1 MASPGQIKKIHALTG
16 AMGMEDAEYR
26 KLLSDPPYKVTSS
39 KKLSIAKADD
49 LIADLEEKAVAMGV
63 WEKRKPGRKAKA
75 KALDDDPQVRKIRQL
90 WIELAQAGKVRN
102 ASEAAMN
109 KYVQRMTGVAHA
121 KWLDVAQASTVIEA
135 LKKWLA
141 RPVKEAV

>member
-1 MASPGQIKKIHALTG
+1 MPSPYQIKKIHVLKG
-16 AMGMEDAEYR
+16 VLKLDDDLYR
-26 KLLSDPPYKVTSS
+26 ELLAGYRVKSS
-39 KKLSIAKADD
+39 TKLSITKADE
-49 LIADLEEKAVAMGV
+49 LIQHLEEKAVAAGV
-63 WEKRKPGRKAKA
+63 WEKRKPGRKAQATKP
-75 KALDDDPQVRKIRQL
+75 LDDDPQVRKIRQL

-102 ASEAAMN
+102 ASEMAMN

-141 RPVKEAV
+141 R

>member
-1 MASPGQIKKIHALTG
+1 MPSPGQIKKIHALKG
-16 AMGMEDAEYR
+16 AMGMEETEYR
-26 KLLSDPPYKVTSS
+26 QLLADPPFKVKSS
-39 KKLSIAKADD
+39 TKLSIAKADE
-49 LIADLEEKAVAMGV
+49 LIADLEEKAVALGV
-63 WEKRKPGRKAKA
+63 WEKRKPGRKAQATKP
-75 KALDDDPQVRKIRQL
+75 LDDDPQVRKIRQL

-102 ASEAAMN
+102 TSEMAMN

-141 RPVKEAV
+141 R

>member
-1 MASPGQIKKIHALTG
+1 MATPAQIKKIHILKSALKIDEETYRATLAGYG
-16 AMGMEDAEYR
+16 A
-26 KLLSDPPYKVTSS
+26 KSS
-39 KKLSIAKADD
+39 KGRSFTIGKADELIQD
-49 LIADLEEKAVAMGV
+49 LVEKAVVAGV
-63 WEKRKPGRKAKA
+63 WEKRKPGRKAQATKP
-75 KALDDDPQVRKIRQL
+75 LDDDPQVRKIRQL
-90 WIELAQAGKVRN
+90 WIELTQAGKVRN

-141 RPVKEAV
+141 R